1 MSNLKELETQQAEA
15 NRSFWRSAAFTA
27 VSVTIFTVSAIALDM
42 GVTLAEAATL
52 QIVAAV
58 SAVGSIGGAAFAQGS
73 SSKIDRIE
81 ADIELERTKEIERT
95 TEREVAAPQQEKE
108 PERAVEKQAEP
119 TLATTKH
126 IEAAKKVSQTPQHQR

>member
-1 MSNLKELETQQAEA
+1 MSIKDLEAQQAEA

-27 VSVTIFTVSAIALDM
+27 VSVTVFTVSAIALDM

-95 TEREVAAPQQEKE
+95 TEREVAPQQEKK
-108 PERAVEKQAEP
+108 PERVVEKQAEP
-119 TLATTKH
+119 SIATTRH
-126 IEAAKKVSQTPQHQR
+126 IEAAAKKISQTPQHQR